1 MNGYMRNFTA
11 VATLVIAIMAI
22 FAAGAWAMFMFTPGP
37 FSGSV
42 SGIDWVPLIVFLAIG
57 CGLFRKTYKL
67 IGPWPK
73 EIYWSLTS
81 LSVVMVLFFIWA
93 GTPLSSCRYFPTS
106 PAKCDMYGGP
116 LLDAQ

>member
-11 VATLVIAIMAI
+11 VVSLVIAVMAI
-22 FAAGAWAMFMFTPGP
+22 FAAGAWAAFMFAPGP
-37 FSGSV
+37 FSSSV
-42 SGIDWVPLIVFLAIG
+42 IGIDWVPLIGFLVIG
-57 CGLFRKTYKL
+57 CALFRKTYKL

-81 LSVVMVLFFIWA
+81 LFAVMVLFFIWA

-106 PAKCDMYGGP
+106 PAKCDIVGGP
-116 LLDAQ
+116 LLGAR